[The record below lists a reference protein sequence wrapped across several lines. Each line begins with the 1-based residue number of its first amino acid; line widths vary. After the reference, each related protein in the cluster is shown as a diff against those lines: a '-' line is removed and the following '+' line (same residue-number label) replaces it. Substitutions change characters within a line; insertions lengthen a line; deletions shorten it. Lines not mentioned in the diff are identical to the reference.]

1 MTLGHQRPW
10 NFPHANLFLWG
21 TRISAMS
28 LTPEALY
35 YQLGSLVAEI
45 PDLATG
51 PTTPETNQWIERA
64 AMLVEMAGGL
74 ADKIQLRVATDN
86 LDGMLRARNAQIIMT
101 IVQRALIKAER
112 NAPPRSQGAFIVA
125 NTTFDAFAA
134 VRKVLTSAQA
144 EVFLVDPHADAKVLT
159 DLAVLAPDGVVVRL
173 LADQANHKASLETAT
188 QRWMQKFGAARPL
201 FVRLATA
208 GTVQDTLILVDGAT
222 AWALGQS
229 FSKLAKRTHT
239 TLVRMPPETTVVLVA
254 AYAARWDVAR
264 PLLDPS

>member
-1 MTLGHQRPW
+1 
-10 NFPHANLFLWG
+10 
-21 TRISAMS
+21 MS

-45 PDLATG
+45 PDLATS

-64 AMLVEMAGGL
+64 AVLVEMAGGL
-74 ADKIQLRVATDN
+74 ADKIQLRVASDN
-86 LDGMLRARNAQIIMT
+86 LDGMLRERNAQTIRT

-173 LADQANHKASLETAT
+173 LADQANHKTSLETAT
-188 QRWMQKFGAARPL
+188 LRWMQKFGAARPL
-201 FVRLATA
+201 FVRLAAA

-239 TLVRMPPETTVVLVA
+239 TLVRIPPETTVALVA
-254 AYAARWDVAR
+254 AYAARWDAAR
-264 PLLDPS
+264 PLLHAP